1 MKQNLDFS
9 KTYAIALEGGGAKG
23 AYQIG
28 VVKALCDMG
37 LKYNAVAGTS
47 VGAINGAMLAMGR
60 VDEAVELWKKISF
73 TDVMD
78 VDEKMMEEFYTY
90 RWDIRDL
97 PKFNQF
103 IKKTIAE
110 KGIDTEPLNKLLAK
124 YVDEEEIRKSDID
137 FYTMT
142 YANDRHKGL
151 AVDMKKLPK
160 GQMADM
166 VKASS
171 YFPLFKHE
179 LICGERFTD
188 GYKADLIPVK
198 VLTDNNY
205 RDILVVRVLGFGK
218 VLKPINVDGL
228 NVYKIVPPKEALG
241 LMLDFN
247 PKRVRYELKLGY
259 LDGLKQTPN
268 FYGKRYCIQ
277 RSMTNREA
285 YDVLKKN
292 YPLMM
297 RRTNLIVKHKKISYY
312 DVLTYILDIK
322 AVENRLCKVKIYK
335 DRDLVSLLL
344 KR

>member
-47 VGAINGAMLAMGR
+47 VGAINGAMLAGKK
-60 VDEAVELWKKISF
+60 VDEAVELWKRISF

-78 VDEKMMEEFYTY
+78 VDEEMMEEFYTY
-90 RWDIRDL
+90 RWSLSDL
-97 PKFNQF
+97 PKFNHF
-103 IKKTIAE
+103 IKKSIAE
-110 KGIDTEPLNKLLAK
+110 KGLDTAPLNRLLAK
-124 YVDEEEIRKSDID
+124 YVDEDEIRKSDID

-142 YANDRHKGL
+142 YSNDRHEGL

-179 LICGERFTD
+179 QICGENFTD
-188 GYKADLIPVK
+188 GFMADLIPVK

-205 RDILVVRVLGFGK
+205 KDILVVRVLGFGK

-228 NVYKIVPPKEALG
+228 KIFKIEPPREALG

-247 PKRVRYELKLGY
+247 PKRVRYEMKLGY
-259 LDGLKQTPN
+259 LDGLKATPN

-277 RSMTNREA
+277 RTMTNREA
-285 YDVLKKN
+285 YDVLKRL

-297 RRTNLIVKHKKISYY
+297 RRINFIVKHNNTSYY
-312 DVLTYILDIK
+312 EILIKLLDIK

-335 DRDLVSLLL
+335 DRDLIAILL
-344 KR
+344 KK

>member
-1 MKQNLDFS
+1 MKKCLDFD

-47 VGAINGAMLAMGR
+47 VGAINGAMLAMR
-60 VDEAVELWKKISF
+60 CVDEAVELWKKISF

-78 VDEKMMEEFYTY
+78 VDEKMMEEFFTY
-90 RWDIRDL
+90 KWSVQDV
-97 PKFNQF
+97 PKFNRF
-103 IKKTIAE
+103 IKKTISE
-110 KGIDTEPLNKLLAK
+110 KGINTEPLNRLLSI
-124 YVDEEEIRKSDID
+124 YVDEDKIRKSDVD

-142 YANDRHKGL
+142 YANDRHCGL

-198 VLTDNNY
+198 VLADNNY
-205 RDILVVRVLGFGK
+205 KDILVIRVRGFGR
-218 VLKPINVDGL
+218 VLKPDNADEL
-228 NVYKIVPPKEALG
+228 NVYRIEPPKEALG

-247 PKRVRYELKLGY
+247 PKRVRYEMKLGY

-268 FYGKRYCIQ
+268 FYGNRYCIQ
-277 RSMTNREA
+277 RTMTNKEA
-285 YDVLKKN
+285 YGVLRKN
-292 YPLMM
+292 YPFMM
-297 RRTNLIVKHKKISYY
+297 RRINLLVQHKKISYY
-312 DVLTYILDIK
+312 EILVEILDMK

-335 DRDLVSLLL
+335 DTDLVGILL
-344 KR
+344 KK